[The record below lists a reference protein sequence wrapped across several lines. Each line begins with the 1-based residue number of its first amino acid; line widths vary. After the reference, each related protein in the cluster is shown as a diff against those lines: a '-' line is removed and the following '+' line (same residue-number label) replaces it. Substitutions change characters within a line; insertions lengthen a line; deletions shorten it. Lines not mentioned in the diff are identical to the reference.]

1 MRTRIILT
9 MTSLTTEFDLRQ
21 DCWCIRD
28 VERHEK
34 QSAGRNNNRQQ
45 SDEPSGCPSDCTRH
59 ADADNTYNDILNDWG
74 SIYDR
79 TVGAYGT

>member
-1 MRTRIILT
+1 MLGR
-9 MTSLTTEFDLRQ
+9 M
-21 DCWCIRD
+21 

-79 TVGAYGT
+79 TAGAYGT

>member
-1 MRTRIILT
+1 MKPEPPTFNLHRA
-9 MTSLTTEFDLRQ
+9 
-21 DCWCIRD
+21 C
-28 VERHEK
+28 VARHER
-34 QSAGRNNNRQQ
+34 QSAGRNNHRQQ

-79 TVGAYGT
+79 TAGAYGT